1 MKGRNVETS
10 KRQNGELE
18 RVQVVCR
25 VAVPVEAPGRVL
37 VVPWGTNE
45 RFDGQSF
52 VVDQAAA
59 DSIVAA
65 YREQYGEANRMLFD
79 YEHHSRGGEFAAP
92 DGKVVAAGWIDG
104 LEAVPG
110 EGIYAQVEW
119 TPQAAAHIRNK
130 EYRFV
135 SPVVWVSKLDDRALA
150 LDTVGLTNTPAI
162 RGIRPLVN
170 KETVFMDER
179 MEWARGWLGLPIT
192 ATAEEIIME
201 LEKLVAQFRA
211 LLGANAGETAEEVVS
226 SIKKRLSEHAAARLS
241 ICKAVGVA
249 EDATDEALLTACKA
263 KAARP
268 DPNEFVPASKH
279 DALAAELATL
289 KQERQQEK
297 ASEFVANAIK
307 AGKITADDGEM
318 WTESFLANSQK
329 ATERMAKLPVRFA
342 PDGTMLANASRGPAA
357 SRETDPI
364 LANADRF
371 DPARLDEHRRILA
384 AAKDKNVS
392 YVEAMKLVGAM

>member
-1 MKGRNVETS
+1 MTAS
-10 KRQNGELE
+10 KRREEVE

-25 VAVPVEAPGRVL
+25 LAVPVEAPERVL
-37 VVPWGTNE
+37 VLPWGKVE
-45 RFDGQSF
+45 RTDGDTFNVDAQSAEAII
-52 VVDQAAA
+52 AAHHKRFGGS
-59 DSIVAA
+59 D
-65 YREQYGEANRMLFD
+65 RMLFD
-79 YEHHSRGGEFAAP
+79 YEHHSQGGEFAAP
-92 DGKVVAAGWIDG
+92 DGKVIAAGWING
-104 LEAVPG
+104 LEAVAG
-110 EGIYAQVEW
+110 DGIYASVEW
-119 TPQAAAHIRNK
+119 TQRAAEHIQGK

-135 SPVVWVSKLDDRALA
+135 SPVVLVQRSTRRVLSIESVA
-150 LDTVGLTNTPAI
+150 LTNQPAI
-162 RGIRPLVN
+162 LGIRPLVN
-170 KETVFMDER
+170 KEMVVMDER

-201 LEKLVAQFRA
+201 LEKLIAQFKA
-211 LLGANAGETAEEVVS
+211 LLGANAGETAEEVAS
-226 SIKKRLSEHAAARLS
+226 SIKAMLAEQGALKTLRTA

-249 EDATDEALLTACKA
+249 EDATDEALVIACKA

-384 AAKDKNVS
+384 AAKEKNVS
-392 YVEAMKLVGAM
+392 YVEAMKLCGAM